1 MFTWIGYIF
10 FGTIFLS
17 NFKPYHDSKF
27 FNEIL
32 LDNFMNRCGLITLSL
47 NPIFQKYMFILWMLS
62 NKNFIFMLSD
72 HQKLWRDKH
81 ELSLSP
87 YSQQKI
93 VFFKLIFIFKNK
105 RRKKWIV
112 MRVLNKYH
120 ENSYKFCRANKKL
133 FHVGKQFLSF
143 PQIWKKNQ

>member
-1 MFTWIGYIF
+1 
-10 FGTIFLS
+10 
-17 NFKPYHDSKF
+17 
-27 FNEIL
+27 
-32 LDNFMNRCGLITLSL
+32 MNRCGLITLSL
-47 NPIFQKYMFILWMLS
+47 IPILQKYMFILWMLS

-87 YSQQKI
+87 YPQQKI

-120 ENSYKFCRANKKL
+120 ENSYKFCCAIKNF
-133 FHVGKQFLSF
+133 FHVGKHFLPFLRFERKTNNLIMQIYFTLKSEKRLLICFSF
-143 PQIWKKNQ
+143 IS